1 MSLYDVVI
9 PLGPKDEDIV
19 QRCVTSVRKHVV
31 GVRYIFVI
39 AHKKMDISG
48 AAVLEESLF
57 PFSRAVC
64 AEKTSEA
71 RAGWYLQQLLK
82 FYAPLLISDAMEN
95 VLIVDADTVFQKR
108 TRFTENGKTLVD
120 KTMIELHQPY
130 FDHMAR
136 LHPSFTVWKRM
147 NSGITNVMVF
157 NRTILFEM
165 MKKAEDLHKKHF
177 WEAYLD
183 CVTLKDKSGASEYE
197 VYFHYLMNNHAD
209 KVRVRPLQWTNDG
222 QRAVVPTG
230 DWHYQNYHWHNQKAL
245 PPRSSRLR

>member
-9 PLGPKDEDIV
+9 PLGPKDEDII

-82 FYAPLLISDAMEN
+82 FYAPLLISDIMEN

-177 WEAYLD
+177 WEGHITINA
-183 CVTLKDKSGASEYE
+183 
-197 VYFHYLMNNHAD
+197 
-209 KVRVRPLQWTNDG
+209 
-222 QRAVVPTG
+222 
-230 DWHYQNYHWHNQKAL
+230 
-245 PPRSSRLR
+245 